1 MSRSIARE
9 VAMKLV
15 YSRLLGGQ
23 DTPDAVLEKS
33 EIREPLDR
41 EEKDF
46 SLALADGVEERLAE
60 IDERIAVNAVDWS
73 IDRIGRVDL
82 SILRVAVY
90 EMLYREDVP
99 VGAAINEAVELAK
112 RFGGERSYSFVNGI
126 LGAVAKQLAEED

>member
-46 SLALADGVEERLAE
+46 SLALADGVAERLAE
-60 IDERIAVNAVDWS
+60 IDERIAVNSVDWS

>member
-33 EIREPLDR
+33 EIGEPLDR

-46 SLALADGVEERLAE
+46 SLALADGVAERLAE

-90 EMLYREDVP
+90 EMLYREYVP

>member
-46 SLALADGVEERLAE
+46 SLALADGVAERLAE

-112 RFGGERSYSFVNGI
+112 RFVGERSYSFVNGI